1 MAKND
6 EKYAYLNRLSTAQ
19 LKDLLRADMEG
30 VTSGND
36 EAVFHILEVIEERE
50 NKHPS
55 GLVPDTEEAWAE
67 FQQYYDVPEGAD
79 MSLYPCRAEDDEAPA
94 DRPTEP
100 ASRRRRPRRKLR
112 RLIVVA
118 AAVILLCGMVAAQAS
133 GFNILGMFGWWTD
146 DVFHFGPAAS
156 DSGGDDTP
164 ASENTR
170 LLRDALASVG
180 IEEDLAPTWF
190 PEGFTGEKL
199 ETASSNLND
208 RVYFILNDANGRII
222 NIIIKQYHSVQYIES
237 ANFEK
242 SADSVQPYSNEN
254 QTFYLFSNDDTITAT
269 WADGLQMEQ
278 ISGNISER
286 EIELIID
293 SIGGDVS

>member
-94 DRPTEP
+94 DRPPEP

-190 PEGFTGEKL
+190 PEGFTGE
-199 ETASSNLND
+199 EPEVVSSNLNNK
-208 RVYFILNDANGRII
+208 VQFVLNDSNNHII
-222 NIIIKQYHSVQYIES
+222 NITIREFIAEQYLEFTS
-237 ANFEK
+237 FEK
-242 SADSVQPYSNEN
+242 NAENVKPYSNQS
-254 QTFYLFSNDDTITAT
+254 QTFYLFSNADTITAT
-269 WADGLQMEQ
+269 WADGLLVEQ
-278 ISGNISER
+278 ISGNISEH
-286 EIELIID
+286 EIELMID
-293 SIGGDVS
+293 SIGGDIS

>member
-94 DRPTEP
+94 DRPPEP
-100 ASRRRRPRRKLR
+100 ASRRRHPRRKLR

-118 AAVILLCGMVAAQAS
+118 AAIILLCGMVAAQAS

-180 IEEDLAPTWF
+180 IDEDLAPTWF
-190 PEGFTGEKL
+190 PEGFTGEGPEIIVSKM
-199 ETASSNLND
+199 SD
-208 RVYFILNDANGRII
+208 KIHFILNDESGRVI
-222 NIIIKQYHSVQYIES
+222 NITIRKFTS
-237 ANFEK
+237 AQCVEITSFEK
-242 SADSVQPYSNEN
+242 NADNVEPYSNEK
-254 QTFYLFSNDDTITAT
+254 QTFYLFFNADTVTAT
-269 WADGLQMEQ
+269 WADELLMEQ
-278 ISGNISER
+278 ISGNISEH
-286 EIELIID
+286 EIELMID

>member
-164 ASENTR
+164 VSENTR

-190 PEGFTGEKL
+190 PKGFTGEEPKIA
-199 ETASSNLND
+199 TSNLNSAINF
-208 RVYFILNDANGRII
+208 VLSNDSGNFVSIDIVHYSSSEQLENA
-222 NIIIKQYHSVQYIES
+222 Q
-237 ANFEK
+237 FEK
-242 SADSVQPYSNEN
+242 DAEETEIYSNGQ
-254 QTFYLFSNDDTITAT
+254 QTFYIFSNIDTTTAT
-269 WADGLQMEQ
+269 WAEGLLMEQ
-278 ISGNISER
+278 VSGNISKD
-286 EIELIID
+286 EIKAIIN
-293 SIGGDVS
+293 SIGGI